1 MLLAQRSG
9 RKNPEVLSEV
19 LDALAGWIGTVFCGP
34 LPSDQR

>member
-19 LDALAGWIGTVFCGP
+19 PDALAGWIGTVSRGP
-34 LPSDQR
+34 LSSDQR